1 VLFEVRKVQYGVS
14 ARKSSEFRQY
24 EPCQY
29 DFECTKVAILL
40 YINCD
45 LSTLKATRHMSVAL
59 VRMRHMTDFDY
70 HSQ

>member
-1 VLFEVRKVQYGVS
+1 VLFEVGKSKTEHRV
-14 ARKSSEFRQY
+14 RPSSEFRQY